1 MSAATNDISI
11 EWRAMDTTVSSFNAD
26 NIRQLLLDMAQERRV
41 DGVLSLVV
49 ERVSEESDVALA
61 RVWLKG
67 PGDICKECG
76 MLPECPDQSECL
88 HLVASAGHSSAEDG
102 LHWQR
107 LDGSFRRMPMG
118 VRKVGHIAA
127 TGAPVEIADVT
138 VDGKWIA
145 RPDWVAAEKIRGFG
159 GQLLI
164 HQGDVLGVLA
174 VFARCVMTHD
184 NLIWLRMI
192 ANHAATAIANARA
205 FEEIDRL
212 QKRLEDENEYLR
224 EEVRVA
230 HGFSE
235 IIGESAAL
243 KKVLTQVELVGPT
256 DTSVLVTGESGTGKE
271 LIARAIHQ
279 ISRRSSQPMV
289 SVNCASIPRE
299 LFESEF
305 FGHVKGAFT
314 GAVRDRVGRFQL
326 ADGGTIF
333 LDEVGEIPIE
343 LQSKL
348 LRVLQEGAFERVG
361 DDRTRRI
368 DVRIVAA
375 TNRDLKADAAAG
387 RFREDL
393 YYRLGVFLIESTP
406 LRERTEDI
414 PLLAMRF
421 VRDIGQRLGI
431 PTPKLKRRHILA
443 LKGYGWPGNVR
454 ELQNVIE
461 RAVIVARSGVLDF
474 NLPNQSRPSHESR
487 TDKDSRSGVVNYEEL
502 HRRER
507 DNLIAALKETNWRI
521 SGPEGAA
528 VLLGVKHTTLASKI
542 KAMKIERSNREHRD

>member
-1 MSAATNDISI
+1 MDRSAS
-11 EWRAMDTTVSSFNAD
+11 RFNGD

-49 ERVSEESDVALA
+49 KRLSEESDVALA
-61 RVWLKG
+61 RIWLKG
-67 PGDICKECG
+67 PGDICSECE
-76 MLPECPDQSECL
+76 MQPDCPDQSECL
-88 HLVASAGHSSAEDG
+88 HLVASDGRSSAEDG

-107 LDGSFRRMPMG
+107 LGGSFRRIPMG
-118 VRKVGHIAA
+118 VRKIGHIAA
-127 TGAPVEIADVT
+127 TGEAVEIADVT
-138 VDGKWIA
+138 KDGKWIA
-145 RPDWVAAEKIRGFG
+145 RPDWVAAEKILGFG
-159 GQLLI
+159 GQPLV

-184 NLIWLRMI
+184 HLIWLRMI

-243 KKVLTQVELVGPT
+243 KQVLTQVELVGPT
-256 DTSVLVTGESGTGKE
+256 DASVLVTGESGTGKE

-279 ISRRSSQPMV
+279 ISRRSTHTMV

-348 LRVLQEGAFERVG
+348 LRVLQEGSFERVG
-361 DDRTRRI
+361 DDRTLQT
-368 DVRIVAA
+368 DVRVVAA

-393 YYRLGVFLIESTP
+393 YYRLGVFLIESMP
-406 LRERTEDI
+406 LRDRPEDI

-421 VRDIGQRLGI
+421 VQDVSRRLGI
-431 PTPKLKRRHILA
+431 PAPKIKQRHIQA
-443 LKGYGWPGNVR
+443 LKSYDWPGNVR

-461 RAVIVARSGVLDF
+461 RAVIVAQSGMLEF
-474 NLPNQSRPSHESR
+474 NVPNQSGSNRESR
-487 TDKDSRSGVVNYEEL
+487 PEKGGHGVVNYEEL
-502 HRRER
+502 RHRER
-507 DNLIAALKETNWRI
+507 NNLIAALKETNWRI

-528 VLLGVKHTTLASKI
+528 ALLGLKHTTLASKI
-542 KAMKIERSNREHRD
+542 KAMKIQQSTQEQVD